1 MKPHSVFK
9 VEVCFY
15 APFKNGWNT
24 KKVGRN
30 EEDNDWL
37 RGISVKSG
45 GQISNWLARY
55 SQPGRDTRMQHH
67 KMWFVSKEMLGCHIY
82 HKSTNAW
89 SALTVNYK
97 IQVFV

>member
-15 APFKNGWNT
+15 APFKNGLNT

-45 GQISNWLARY
+45 VKYQIGSPDTVSLAEIL
-55 SQPGRDTRMQHH
+55 SCNITRCGL
-67 KMWFVSKEMLGCHIY
+67 FLR
-82 HKSTNAW
+82 
-89 SALTVNYK
+89 
-97 IQVFV
+97 